1 MNNLAILHLMVMSS
15 AHLVLILV
23 VVASIVLML
32 VRPRGIAE
40 VYWIGGGALLLVV
53 LRLVPLGLAGRAI
66 AAGTDVYLFLTG
78 MMLLSEL
85 ARFYGVFDWLAEVAV
100 EHARGSRTRLFTLIY
115 AVGTVVTIFMSNDA
129 TAVVLTPAV
138 FSAVRKSKAEPLPYL
153 FACALIANA
162 ASFVLPISNPANLV
176 VFRTRMPPLA
186 HWLAAFTLPSV
197 LSIAATYLVL
207 RWYFRRDLVGAV
219 AEGDGIGRLNSAG
232 KLVFI
237 GIWIVAGILLAA
249 SALNKDLG
257 LPACLSAL
265 AVAGILLVKTQTNPM
280 RIVRDISWSVL
291 PLVAGLF
298 VLMEAIVSIGAL
310 RYTANALA
318 WAEKLPPALGA
329 LLTGA
334 VVGVGNN
341 LINNLPLGL
350 IAGST
355 LNSQH
360 VQGVIENAVLIGVD
374 LGPNLSVTGSLATIL
389 WLIAM
394 RREGLHVS
402 FGTFLKVG
410 AIAMPAAL
418 ALALVS
424 AALG

>member
-1 MNNLAILHLMVMSS
+1 MISPFA
-15 AHLVLILV
+15 AHLVLILIV
-23 VVASIVLML
+23 AASIVLML

-40 VYWIGGGALLLVV
+40 VYWIGAGALLLVL
-53 LRLVPLGLAGRAI
+53 LRLVPLKLAGQAF

-85 ARFYGVFDWLAEVAV
+85 ARFYGVFDWLASIAV
-100 EHARGSRTRLFTLIY
+100 EHARGSCTRLFTLIY

-138 FSAVRKSKAEPLPYL
+138 LTAVRKSKAEPLPYL

-176 VFRTRMPPLA
+176 VFRTRMPVLH
-186 HWLAAFTLPSV
+186 HWLGAFALPSV
-197 LSIAATYLVL
+197 VSIAATYFIL
-207 RWYFRRDLVGAV
+207 RWYFRRELAGTVVD
-219 AEGDGIGRLNSAG
+219 GDGIGPLDSTG

-237 GIWIVAGILLAA
+237 GIWIVAGVLLAA
-249 SALNKDLG
+249 SAMNKDLG
-257 LPACLSAL
+257 LPTCLSAL
-265 AVAGILLVKTQTNPM
+265 VVAFVVLIKARTHPVRIL
-280 RIVRDISWSVL
+280 RDISWSVL

-298 VLMEAIVSIGAL
+298 ILMEAIVSVGAL
-310 RYTANALA
+310 RYTSAELA
-318 WAEKLPPALGA
+318 WVEKFPAALGA
-329 LLTGA
+329 LIAGS
-334 VVGVGNN
+334 VVGFGNN
-341 LINNLPLGL
+341 VINNLPLGL

-355 LNSQH
+355 LNSAH
-360 VQGVIENAVLIGVD
+360 VQGVIQNAVLIGVD

-394 RREGLHVS
+394 RREGLHVG

-410 AIAMPAAL
+410 IIAMPMAL
-418 ALALVS
+418 ILTLLCLAI
-424 AALG
+424 G